1 MPKKKRIVLLVD
13 DKKRDLQAAVL
24 LALQLERRGMV
35 CHLEP
40 LEAYRGALAAHR
52 PAMIVFN
59 HMTSSHVVAYS
70 QRLKAMGVQTA
81 VVLNEGLC
89 YDEEE
94 RIFNAQKHHGTAHIN
109 LFFCWNELLR
119 QALTTNGF
127 DRNARIKAV
136 GCARHDLFFPPW
148 SRALASAPVLG
159 ARRPRLL
166 VTTHMAIADFHYLP
180 QREVDKFFAPWTAR
194 ISNYRNYNELV
205 ASQHRARQA
214 IFPFL
219 DALVRAGEFDL
230 TVRPHPRENTD
241 RYRPW
246 LDALP
251 AEARPFT
258 RVDNTTNFTTQV
270 LDCDLL
276 IGCEDCT
283 TILDA
288 WVAGKPAIALELDK
302 NPVFYHPE
310 IAALNP
316 NCARAKDLV
325 PLVRA
330 QLAAP
335 DQPAYREPRRR
346 HLAIWCG
353 APEGRT
359 TEVIAAQIAESLAGQ
374 PEPDWT
380 QLTGDDRR
388 RGLKLRSLRAID
400 RPYHYNPFQAVKVM
414 LSERHRPKQMAL
426 DKSIRPSDVR
436 RVRRL
441 LQPERVSS
449 SAEPLGCR

>member
-1 MPKKKRIVLLVD
+1 MPDRKTVVLLVD
-13 DKKRDLQAAVL
+13 DRKRDLLAAGL
-24 LALQLERRGMV
+24 LSLQLERHGLA
-35 CHLEP
+35 CQLEP
-40 LEAYRGALAAHR
+40 LEAYRGVLAAHR

-70 QRLKAMGVQTA
+70 QRLKGMGIQTA

-109 LFFCWNELLR
+109 LFFCWNELLKA
-119 QALTTNGF
+119 ALAANSF
-127 DRNARIKAV
+127 DRNTRIEAV

-148 SRALASAPVLG
+148 SRTLASAPTPRK
-159 ARRPRLL
+159 RRPRLL

-180 QREVDKFFAPWTAR
+180 QGEVDKFFAPWTKR

-214 IFPFL
+214 VFPFL
-219 DALVRAGEFDL
+219 DALARAGEFAL

-246 LDALP
+246 LAALP

-258 RVDNTTNFTTQV
+258 QVDNTTNFTTQV

-283 TILDA
+283 SILDA

-310 IAALNP
+310 IAGLNP
-316 NCARAKDLV
+316 TCGRAEDLV
-325 PLVRA
+325 PLARA
-330 QLAAP
+330 QLADP
-335 DQPAYREPRRR
+335 DQAKFQVGRRQ
-346 HLAIWCG
+346 HLATWCG
-353 APEGRT
+353 APSGRT
-359 TEVIAAQIAESLAGQ
+359 TDVIAARIAESLAGQ
-374 PEPDWT
+374 PEPDWA
-380 QLTGDDRR
+380 QLTAADQRR
-388 RGLKLRSLRAID
+388 AFKLRSWRALD
-400 RPYHYNPFQAVKVM
+400 RPYHYNPIQAAKALISDRHLTK
-414 LSERHRPKQMAL
+414 LSAIR
-426 DKSIRPSDVR
+426 KSIRPSDVAE
-436 RVRRL
+436 VRRL
-441 LQPERVSS
+441 L
-449 SAEPLGCR
+449 SADATRT